1 VGALYPGW
9 EEKRLWKE
17 SRAWAWAVFVVALL
31 LTSCIDK
38 DAGDIDP
45 SLVYDAEF
53 SIPLG
58 DSLLQAYQ
66 FVDTTALVPLPDT
79 ADMDTVEWFLYDG
92 VFYYSPGV
100 LIHRSE
106 TPLSL
111 SDFITDTSEIVS
123 LTFRI
128 NAVNRVPARM
138 RLQLYF
144 TDAGRQVLDSLFS
157 DGPLQLEAAAVDGRG
172 EVTAP
177 AELWKKDVVFSPSQI
192 ALLEQMEYA
201 LQEYTLVLP
210 VSADD
215 SIPFYSDQEVW
226 LQMGV
231 RVGVKIVLQ

>member
-1 VGALYPGW
+1 MFLAGV
-9 EEKRLWKE
+9 
-17 SRAWAWAVFVVALL
+17 VVAVMLFL
-31 LTSCIDK
+31 PSCIDK

-53 SIPLG
+53 SLPLG
-58 DSLLQAYQ
+58 DSLLQASQ

-79 ADMDTVEWFLYDG
+79 VDRDTVQWFLYDG

-100 LIHRSE
+100 LTYRSE
-106 TPLSL
+106 TPLSF

-144 TDAGRQVLDSLFS
+144 ADAGRQVLDSLFS

-177 AELWKKDVVFSPSQI
+177 AELWKKDVVFLPSQI

-210 VSADD
+210 VPADD
-215 SIPFYSDQEVW
+215 SIPLFSDQEVW

>member
-1 VGALYPGW
+1 
-9 EEKRLWKE
+9 
-17 SRAWAWAVFVVALL
+17 VVAVMLFL
-31 LTSCIDK
+31 PSCIDK

-53 SIPLG
+53 SLPLG
-58 DSLLQAYQ
+58 DSLLQASQ

-79 ADMDTVEWFLYDG
+79 VDRDTVQWFLYDG

-100 LIHRSE
+100 LTYRSE
-106 TPLSL
+106 TPLSF

-144 TDAGRQVLDSLFS
+144 ADAGRQVLDSLFS
-157 DGPLQLEAAAVDGRG
+157 DGPLQLEAALVGEGG

-192 ALLEQMEYA
+192 ALLVEMELA
-201 LQEYTLVLP
+201 LQEYSLVLP

-215 SIPFYSDQEVW
+215 SIPLFSDQEVW

>member
-1 VGALYPGW
+1 MFLAGV
-9 EEKRLWKE
+9 
-17 SRAWAWAVFVVALL
+17 VVAVMLFL
-31 LTSCIDK
+31 PSCIDK

-53 SIPLG
+53 SLPLG
-58 DSLLQAYQ
+58 DSLLQASQ

-79 ADMDTVEWFLYDG
+79 VDRDTVQWFLYDG

-100 LIHRSE
+100 LTYRSE
-106 TPLSL
+106 TPLSF

-144 TDAGRQVLDSLFS
+144 ADAGRQVLDSLFS
-157 DGPLQLEAAAVDGRG
+157 DGPLQLEAALVGEGG

-192 ALLEQMEYA
+192 ALLVEMELA
-201 LQEYTLVLP
+201 LQEYSLVLP

-215 SIPFYSDQEVW
+215 SIPLFSDQEVW